1 MLGQVNLVYMRLG
14 QIRSG

>member
-1 MLGQVNLVYMRLG
+1 MLGQVSSGYMRLG